1 MAEMSTIGKYEIR
14 RELGRG
20 AMGVVYEAYDP
31 MIKRIVAL
39 KTIRVDQLV
48 GENADSVIARFR
60 REAQAAGRLNHPNI
74 VGIYDI
80 GDEAGTWYIAMEYI
94 QGRELKS
101 YFEANERFAPADI
114 VRIMTQILDA
124 LGYSHK
130 SGVIHRDIKPANVIL
145 LSGGAVKVADFG
157 IAHIESSNMTQVGT
171 VMGTPSY
178 MSPEQIMGLPIDG
191 RSDLF
196 SAGVILYQFLTG
208 ERPFSGS
215 STVTMHKVLEEDPL
229 PPSRFNVQVPG
240 TMDAIVRRA
249 LAKRPD
255 ERYQSAEEFATAL
268 QSALSGQPPPG
279 ATEDTVMGTPGA
291 APLAAP
297 LTAGALSTAT
307 STPMLTK
314 TQRIVPAGTS
324 GSTAAPPSGSTV
336 DENVAAVGTRSQT
349 TAIAV
354 VAALALVAIGA
365 GAWMMMHRAPDDG
378 KVAKAPSTTT
388 ATAPPAPATST
399 PATSTP
405 ATSPATSTP
414 APPPTPAPAAK
425 VDPGSVAVA
434 AEGLVDPSDPRYT
447 ADKSLLQSDLRADA
461 KSQLVAKALGLMVD
475 PNSLAKNYA
484 IVHDKLLAQSASFVS
499 TVTAETAPRMGKD
512 GLMSMQTHGV
522 VNVRALQKSLNQ
534 MSRDERVEFIR
545 ASGDPRIS
553 VRIAVRDADQPNA
566 PPQPSPVAEN
576 LLKERIKRFGFR
588 TWSEDGPPDP
598 QTTPDFLVLGEA
610 QVKRLSMRL
619 AASGVVVTK
628 YALNSWTV
636 KCIDRAT
643 GEEIYFNTTMPT
655 GMGSWASEAEAMQ
668 AIGGKIADE
677 FSRNF
682 FLQHVTVTGRKVA
695 LVVEGMPNTA
705 DDVLLR
711 ELVSLPAV
719 ITATARQSGNPRVY
733 DLQLAGSGAEGDLV
747 AAGILKAL
755 NAKLGQP
762 CFALGQ
768 IAGEQVNVMFDK
780 SCSDAS
786 VVSRF
791 DTNPPAGLY
800 GAPPPRQKALIKN
813 PETLKQLTM

>member
-1 MAEMSTIGKYEIR
+1 MADVSTIGKYEIR

-39 KTIRVDQLV
+39 KTIRVDQLA
-48 GENADSVIARFR
+48 GENAESVIARFR

-74 VGIYDI
+74 VAIYDI
-80 GDEAGTWYIAMEYI
+80 GEETGTWYIAMEYV
-94 QGRELKS
+94 QGRELKD
-101 YFEANERFAPADI
+101 YFEANERFSPADI
-114 VRIMTQILDA
+114 VKIMTQMLDA
-124 LGYSHK
+124 LGYSHRL
-130 SGVIHRDIKPANVIL
+130 GVIHRDVKPANVIL
-145 LSGGAVKVADFG
+145 LPGGGVKVADFG
-157 IAHIESSNMTQVGT
+157 IAHIESSNMTQAGT

-215 STVTMHKVLEEDPL
+215 ATATMHKVLEEDPL
-229 PPSRFNVQVPG
+229 PPSRFNVQIPG
-240 TMDAIVRRA
+240 AIDAVVRKA

-255 ERYQSAEEFATAL
+255 ERYQNADEFATAL
-268 QSALSGQPPPG
+268 RAALTSPAQSTPAEG
-279 ATEDTVMGTPGA
+279 TV
-291 APLAAP
+291 LAAP
-297 LTAGALSTAT
+297 SDATQLAPPSTAT
-307 STPMLTK
+307 STR
-314 TQRIVPAGTS
+314 TQRIAPAVP
-324 GSTAAPPSGSTV
+324 STAASPTPSTSASTV
-336 DENVAAVGTRSQT
+336 DENIAAPPPKSQTAAV
-349 TAIAV
+349 AV
-354 VAALALVAIGA
+354 VAVVALLAVGA
-365 GAWMMMHRAPDDG
+365 GAWMMIQRLAGDSAQ
-378 KVAKAPSTTT
+378 VAKAPTPPPASAPAPPAAPPGT
-388 ATAPPAPATST
+388 ATAPA
-399 PATSTP
+399 
-405 ATSPATSTP
+405 TP
-414 APPPTPAPAAK
+414 APKT
-425 VDPGSVAVA
+425 DPGSVAVA
-434 AEGLVDPSDPRYT
+434 AEGLVDPSDPRYSS
-447 ADKSLLQSDLRADA
+447 DKSLLQSDLRADA
-461 KSQLVAKALGLMVD
+461 KSQLVAKALGLIVD
-475 PNSLAKNYA
+475 PNSLAKNYV
-484 IVHDKLLAQSASFVS
+484 IVRDKLLVQSGNFVS
-499 TVTAETAPRMGKD
+499 TVTSESAPRMGKD
-512 GLMSMQTHGV
+512 GLMSMQTQGV

-545 ASGDPRIS
+545 ASGDPKIS

-576 LLKERIKRFGFR
+576 LLKERIKQFGFR

-598 QTTPDFLVLGEA
+598 RTTPDFIVLGEA

-628 YALNSWTV
+628 YGLNSWTV

-668 AIGGKIADE
+668 AIGTKMADE

-682 FLQHVTVTGRKVA
+682 FLQHVTVSGRKVA
-695 LVVEGMPNTA
+695 LVVEGMPPTA
-705 DDVLLR
+705 DDALFR

-719 ITATARQSGNPRVY
+719 ITATARPNSNPRVY
-733 DLQLAGSGAEGDLV
+733 DVQLAGTGAEGDLV
-747 AAGILKAL
+747 AAGILKSL

-762 CFALGQ
+762 CFALGS
-768 IAGEQVNVMFDK
+768 ISGEQVNVTFDK

-786 VVSRF
+786 VLSRF

-800 GAPPPRQKALIKN
+800 GAPPPRQRALIKN

>member
-1 MAEMSTIGKYEIR
+1 MADMSTIGKYEIR

-31 MIKRIVAL
+31 MIKRMVAL

-48 GENADSVIARFR
+48 GENAESVIARFR

-74 VGIYDI
+74 VSIYDI
-80 GDEAGTWYIAMEYI
+80 GEETGTWYIAMEYI
-94 QGRELKS
+94 QGRELKD
-101 YFEANERFAPADI
+101 YFEANERFSPADI
-114 VRIMTQILDA
+114 VKIMTQILDA

-130 SGVIHRDIKPANVIL
+130 VGVIHRDIKPANVIL
-145 LSGGAVKVADFG
+145 LTGGGVKVADFG

-191 RSDLF
+191 RADLF

-215 STVTMHKVLEEDPL
+215 ATATMHKVLEEDPL

-240 TMDAIVRRA
+240 AMDAVVRKA

-255 ERYQSAEEFATAL
+255 ERYQNADEFAAALRAALVSQAHTA
-268 QSALSGQPPPG
+268 
-279 ATEDTVMGTPGA
+279 ATEGTV
-291 APLAAP
+291 LAAP
-297 LTAGALSTAT
+297 DATQLGPSATTT
-307 STPMLTK
+307 STR
-314 TQRIVPAGTS
+314 TQRIAPAGGPAAGAAS
-324 GSTAAPPSGSTV
+324 ASTTAPPLATI
-336 DENVAAVGTRSQT
+336 DENIAAHKPKSQT
-349 TAIAV
+349 TAVAI
-354 VAALALVAIGA
+354 VAAVALLALGA
-365 GAWMMMHRAPDDG
+365 GAWMMMHRSADDSA
-378 KVAKAPSTTT
+378 KVATAPASTTT
-388 ATAPPAPATST
+388 ATPVSPSAATPVTAAAPATAPAPA
-399 PATSTP
+399 
-405 ATSPATSTP
+405 
-414 APPPTPAPAAK
+414 AAK

-434 AEGLVDPSDPRYT
+434 AEGLVDPSDPRYS
-447 ADKSLLQSDLRADA
+447 ADKTLMQSDLRADA

-475 PNSLAKNYA
+475 PNSLAKNYV
-484 IVHDKLLAQSASFVS
+484 IVRDKLLVQSGNFVS
-499 TVTAETAPRMGKD
+499 TVTSESAPRMGKD
-512 GLMSMQTHGV
+512 GLMSMTTQGV

-534 MSRDERVEFIR
+534 MSRDERIEFIR
-545 ASGDPRIS
+545 ASGDPKIS

-576 LLKERIKRFGFR
+576 LLKERIKQFGFR

-598 QTTPDFLVLGEA
+598 KTTADFIVLGEA
-610 QVKRLSMRL
+610 QVKRLQMRL

-636 KCIDRAT
+636 KCVDRAT

-655 GMGSWASEAEAMQ
+655 GLGSWASEAEAMQ
-668 AIGGKIADE
+668 GIGNKIADE

-682 FLQHVTVTGRKVA
+682 FLQHVTVSGRKVA
-695 LVVEGMPNTA
+695 LVVEGMPPSA
-705 DDVLLR
+705 DDALLR

-719 ITATARQSGNPRVY
+719 ITATARPNSNPRVY
-733 DLQLAGSGAEGDLV
+733 DLQLGGSGAEGDLV

-762 CFALGQ
+762 CFALGR
-768 IAGEQVNVMFDK
+768 IAGEEVSVTFDK
-780 SCSDAS
+780 SCTDAS
-786 VVSRF
+786 VISRF